1 MAFNSPYYGGQQY
14 PMYQSP
20 YPQPY
25 QPPQMAQP
33 PVSAPIQP
41 QSGLNRVTGIEGA
54 RAFAVSPNSVVALF
68 DDTQD
73 VFYVKST
80 DSGGFPTLKAYR
92 FAPMEDTPQSQPTG
106 LTRTDIEQIVREE
119 LKKYEQQFIPTESAY
134 TAPPEYKRPKQHDG
148 TVRSVSAA
156 DAGAQS
162 SAAPEQSA

>member
-25 QPPQMAQP
+25 QMPQMTQPVPAQQ
-33 PVSAPIQP
+33 S
-41 QSGLNRVTGIEGA
+41 SGLNRVTGIEGA
-54 RAFAVSPNSVVALF
+54 RAFAVNPNSVVALF

-92 FAPMEDTPQSQPTG
+92 FAPMEDAPQSQSTG
-106 LTRTDIEQIVREE
+106 LSRADIEQIVREE
-119 LKKYEQQFIPTESAY
+119 LKKYEQQSIPGTQQYAV
-134 TAPPEYKRPKQHDG
+134 PPEYKRPKQHDG
-148 TVRSVSAA
+148 AVRTVSSA
-156 DAGAQS
+156 DAGAQPT
-162 SAAPEQSA
+162 AAAE